1 MMEFWSFFQFC
12 FWGPLKLLRPLKK
25 DPTLDSW
32 PLTMPLKTRPWIRL
46 VLKKCPVSTYQVLTT
61 EWVEFQLSICW
72 LVSQFQVLV
81 FFAIAEYGLLLHTKS
96 HRSKTY
102 EISPQQPNDKH
113 GCIKI
118 GKKKFSMPLLDK
130 IAIVVLPL
138 LFIMFNV
145 IYWSVYTTWIPY
157 ARHHKPLLIWSR
169 FRI

>member
-1 MMEFWSFFQFC
+1 MLCLLTVFGYYVYFFW
-12 FWGPLKLLRPLKK
+12 LLSKEIFNSIYLFISN
-25 DPTLDSW
+25 DYCIIHILCDISW
-32 PLTMPLKTRPWIRL
+32 LPI
-46 VLKKCPVSTYQVLTT
+46 YQVLTT
-61 EWVEFQLSICW
+61 EWVEFQLSICC

-157 ARHHKPLLIWSR
+157 VRHHKPLLIWSHS
-169 FRI
+169 RI

>member
-1 MMEFWSFFQFC
+1 MTNMCCVYLLCLVTMFSFFGSYRKKYLIQFIYL
-12 FWGPLKLLRPLKK
+12 FPMIIALFIYYVTFRG
-25 DPTLDSW
+25 
-32 PLTMPLKTRPWIRL
+32 
-46 VLKKCPVSTYQVLTT
+46 CPFISILTT
-61 EWVEFQLSICW
+61 EWVEFQLSICC

-96 HRSKTY
+96 HRSKIY

-169 FRI
+169 SRI

>member
-1 MMEFWSFFQFC
+1 MKIPSSNLRRTCCAQ
-12 FWGPLKLLRPLKK
+12 KLFLTFRTIFVHSMFSPCSAKRRTSDK
-25 DPTLDSW
+25 DL
-32 PLTMPLKTRPWIRL
+32 
-46 VLKKCPVSTYQVLTT
+46 PVTN
-61 EWVEFQLSICW
+61 EWVKFQL
-72 LVSQFQVLV
+72 LMVSQFQVLV

-169 FRI
+169 SRL